1 MIYCSHKNK
10 FLIIWYF
17 MHQIA
22 LKGVY
27 SHIHSI
33 KQVNLWILPSYAN
46 QRRVSVLQ
54 SNSTGMRCH

>member
-1 MIYCSHKNK
+1 MIYCSYKNT

-22 LKGVY
+22 LKVVY

-33 KQVNLWILPSYAN
+33 KHVHLWTLPSYAN

-54 SNSTGMRCH
+54 RNSTGVRGH